1 MPMHPDPK
9 VKLQQLADGAPNK
22 RNRSAQFPDDG
33 LTAHAVH
40 TGNDGGNVI
49 DQQHGA
55 AIGAAMLE
63 SLAAGELKIVSV
75 DPPSYADPAQLES
88 LVALVTA
95 GTAKVTKVVTS
106 QIAEAGKPRTKS
118 VTNFLTGAPVP
129 SVTVVYGLP

>member
-22 RNRSAQFPDDG
+22 RNRSKQFPDDG

-49 DQQHGA
+49 DQQHSA

-63 SLAAGELKIVSV
+63 TLGAGELKIVSV
-75 DPPSYADPAQLES
+75 DPPSYADPAQLQS
-88 LVALVTA
+88 LIALVAA
-95 GTAKVTKVVTS
+95 GTVTVTKVVTS
-106 QIAEAGKPRTKS
+106 QIAEQGQPRTKS
-118 VTNFLTGAPVP
+118 VTNELSGAPVP
-129 SVTVVYGLP
+129 SVTVVYALP